1 MATAKRTVAKKAPPP
16 AADKGPTPISEITLG
31 SKKRD
36 KTGPKQKLYNL
47 VPKRGHIT
55 FRALLAAAEKEGLS
69 PDKVRK
75 WVPAWAKKGYITID

>member
-1 MATAKRTVAKKAPPP
+1 MATAKKTVAKKAAPP
-16 AADKGPTPISEITLG
+16 ASDKGLTPISEITLG

-55 FRALLAAAEKEGLS
+55 FRALLAAAEKEGL
-69 PDKVRK
+69 PPVKVRK